1 MCFLDS
7 RVFVLG
13 SCWLVKEGR
22 SAAARDEAL
31 DFRELSAGVPG
42 VVRRGLSILTLSL
55 SSEGGGAASQE
66 GNAEAPLR
74 SGTNP

>member
-31 DFRELSAGVPG
+31 DFRELSAGVLG

-55 SSEGGGAASQE
+55 FGRR
-66 GNAEAPLR
+66 R
-74 SGTNP
+74 SRKPRRQCGSTA